1 MMAYAYVQVLVW
13 FCNLEIVN
21 SYVEA
26 AEELSKQLYLHLKR
40 FTKVNLNFQRS
51 ETVTVYCSTIKV
63 LFTL

>member
-1 MMAYAYVQVLVW
+1 
-13 FCNLEIVN
+13 LEIVN

-51 ETVTVYCSTIKV
+51 ETVTVYCS
-63 LFTL
+63 